1 MAATSA
7 IMAAPCAHGAS
18 EHAHRGVEN
27 LAALAFVTR
36 TPGLD
41 QGVGA
46 RPGRQ
51 RNVVHAH
58 HARRRSLARPRREP
72 GRPVLRHAADGGFS
86 LALPAETLVSAD
98 RSIFAPCTLEPFFRV
113 ERSHGVDI
121 RRDRRAFEPSNLLR
135 PASTGERHVA
145 AADANQRVIGPLD
158 RSRHSQICL
167 RGRAVSRLVAAHSAG
182 WYSAT
187 NRAPAVATDAQRQGP
202 VQAAA
207 AGPGGGDARLRGPR
221 TWNRRSC
228 PAGRPV
234 RLRRT
239 TRRSSRRRR
248 RGADISTAR
257 AHARRPPTELSHAA
271 SLGDD
276 SLCRARIPELSRP
289 RLRLYL
295 KSMGAST
302 HGNPQELKDRLLQL
316 FVLNDIDPDEP
327 QVRFDALKWYH
338 PNDTYVSVWDEN
350 AKKWDE
356 VQVRRTV
363 VRITKVPA
371 SARNIAAL
379 AVPSNSRFVE
389 GELAALHTAW
399 EAEVKSA

>member
-1 MAATSA
+1 MGHWDEMWDTLDWFESASARHGQSEKHRRLFAELHRVHRAWLDDTSDQDDAEDPTMTTRAWLDDDDDAEKIKARERERTFLATENRALRKEIKRLQRAYELASDHERA
-7 IMAAPCAHGAS
+7 EDGKACEREKENHADERAPPPHAEAS
-18 EHAHRGVEN
+18 NKRK
-27 LAALAFVTR
+27 
-36 TPGLD
+36 
-41 QGVGA
+41 
-46 RPGRQ
+46 
-51 RNVVHAH
+51 
-58 HARRRSLARPRREP
+58 
-72 GRPVLRHAADGGFS
+72 
-86 LALPAETLVSAD
+86 
-98 RSIFAPCTLEPFFRV
+98 
-113 ERSHGVDI
+113 
-121 RRDRRAFEPSNLLR
+121 RD
-135 PASTGERHVA
+135 
-145 AADANQRVIGPLD
+145 ADAA
-158 RSRHSQICL
+158 C
-167 RGRAVSRLVAAHSAG
+167 
-182 WYSAT
+182 
-187 NRAPAVATDAQRQGP
+187 
-202 VQAAA
+202 
-207 AGPGGGDARLRGPR
+207 
-221 TWNRRSC
+221 
-228 PAGRPV
+228 
-234 RLRRT
+234 
-239 TRRSSRRRR
+239 
-248 RGADISTAR
+248 
-257 AHARRPPTELSHAA
+257 A

-327 QVRFDALKWYH
+327 QVRFDDLKWYH

-399 EAEVKSA
+399 EAEVKSKLAPVN

>member
-1 MAATSA
+1 MPWSEAELAEMKAAWERSLRTRTQA
-7 IMAAPCAHGAS
+7 ELDEMLLTRCEDVNEYGDEDDDLMKVIEAGGDI
-18 EHAHRGVEN
+18 EHAAMRGLERVWEALDWFENHKSLQSETYQRLFAKLRRLQRAWQDDAEDPYSDDKEN
-27 LAALAFVTR
+27 LRAENPAPQPAHDNADER
-36 TPGLD
+36 AP
-41 QGVGA
+41 
-46 RPGRQ
+46 PP
-51 RNVVHAH
+51 HA
-58 HARRRSLARPRREP
+58 E
-72 GRPVLRHAADGGFS
+72 
-86 LALPAETLVSAD
+86 
-98 RSIFAPCTLEPFFRV
+98 APNKRK
-113 ERSHGVDI
+113 
-121 RRDRRAFEPSNLLR
+121 RD
-135 PASTGERHVA
+135 
-145 AADANQRVIGPLD
+145 ADAA
-158 RSRHSQICL
+158 C
-167 RGRAVSRLVAAHSAG
+167 
-182 WYSAT
+182 
-187 NRAPAVATDAQRQGP
+187 
-202 VQAAA
+202 
-207 AGPGGGDARLRGPR
+207 
-221 TWNRRSC
+221 
-228 PAGRPV
+228 
-234 RLRRT
+234 
-239 TRRSSRRRR
+239 
-248 RGADISTAR
+248 
-257 AHARRPPTELSHAA
+257 A

-371 SARNIAAL
+371 SARDIAAP

-399 EAEVKSA
+399 EAEVKSKLAPAN